1 MTNEEFEGKIKTG
14 LSKLDHE
21 NDAHWT
27 KAGKPD
33 IAAVCEASGLD
44 ELKRADIE
52 KVAPDYERREVIPQ
66 DEVSNETCEFE
77 RETIEST
84 SNRARLEKQNDGKTG
99 RKMSVFKE
107 LPKKTRV
114 RATERG
120 YYGGE
125 VKEPGDVFSV
135 TGRPG
140 SWMEPA

>member
-1 MTNEEFEGKIKTG
+1 MTNEEFEGKIKSG
-14 LSKLDHE
+14 LSKLDHG
-21 NDAHWT
+21 NDDHWT

-52 KVAPDYERREVIPQ
+52 KVAPDFERRETLPDTEGKGEPSV
-66 DEVSNETCEFE
+66 FE
-77 RETIEST
+77 RELIEST
-84 SNRARLEKQNDGKTG
+84 SNRARLEKQNEGKTG

-107 LPKKTRV
+107 VPKKTRV
-114 RATERG
+114 RASERG

-125 VKEPGDVFSV
+125 VKEPGDVFSI

-140 SWMEPA
+140 SWMEPV